1 MGTDEVV
8 GYGRGLPGTYRLP
21 QAHLVSQD
29 AIQAIVVEGDKPL
42 DAFELIRPQVSFDEG
57 DQLLLDLHAWHSG

>member
-1 MGTDEVV
+1 MDTDKVV

-29 AIQAIVVEGDKPL
+29 AVQAIVVEGDEPL
-42 DAFELIRPQVSFDEG
+42 NTFELVRPQVSFDEG
-57 DQLLLDLHAWHSG
+57 DQLLLDLHAWDSY